1 MVIMK
6 TISRLLLTNT
16 INITMGGDIELPVS
30 LFFSACGVSN
40 TDSKKIL
47 FVLLLVICIN
57 CYMKPQKN
65 KILKSFASGQVTS
78 VKEILISESFT
89 WFNKGQINKRCMCVC
104 SFCCQNMKMA
114 FCIDLFNLEINFGCD
129 QRYAV
134 D

>member
-65 KILKSFASGQVTS
+65 KIFK
-78 VKEILISESFT
+78 I
-89 WFNKGQINKRCMCVC
+89 
-104 SFCCQNMKMA
+104 
-114 FCIDLFNLEINFGCD
+114 FCISARSLL
-129 QRYAV
+129 
-134 D
+134 